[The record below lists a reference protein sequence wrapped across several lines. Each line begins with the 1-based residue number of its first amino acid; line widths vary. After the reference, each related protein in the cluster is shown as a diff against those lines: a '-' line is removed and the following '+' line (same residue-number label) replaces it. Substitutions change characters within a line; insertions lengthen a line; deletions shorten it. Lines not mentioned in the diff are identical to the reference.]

1 MSSKALAVSITACA
15 LAASLVAAA
24 GPTRADAL
32 SLQKKVDSINA
43 FSTQPANRALRT
55 TLTENE
61 VNAYLTYDANDRLPV
76 GVVEP
81 GVSILGGG
89 RVTAR
94 AVVDLDAVRKQRTSR
109 SLLDPLNYVGGRLP
123 MTATGVLTTSNGVAR
138 LQFESSAIGPVRV
151 PKLVLQEIVGYY
163 SRSESRPAG
172 IGLDDPFELPAR
184 IREIQVETGRAIV
197 VQ

>member
-1 MSSKALAVSITACA
+1 MSSKALAVSIAACA
-15 LAASLVAAA
+15 LAVSLLAAA

-61 VNAYLTYDANDRLPV
+61 VNAYLTYDANDRLPA

-94 AVVDLDAVRKQRTSR
+94 AVVDLDAVRGQKSSR